1 MKRGSGDDGEGEN
14 LELKKLKLFSGSDQ
28 NYIDLD
34 SLTNEGEEE
43 GVFAESRTVNGEHVD
58 RNLSHFGNVVPND
71 FDGLSLG
78 GLGGSSNMWDYDLNF
93 DMFFKGE
100 GQGLP
105 LDLNIPLHN
114 PSPNR
119 NKGLLAYDQYPDER
133 LVSKGKEVVDL
144 VSDDDD
150 SDVEIV
156 GYTCGYN
163 QQIESGERL
172 SLGLGLPRLDNGIGE
187 SSLAASGAYRYT
199 DEEKGKG
206 SDMNSWLSLKGNSF
220 FNLDSDTDNDE
231 PVQLIE
237 PNDGPV
243 ELIEPPL
250 EAVEGLEAMLL
261 QEEVL
266 ARRAAMAPRD
276 QENRRRAARQLA
288 RVNIFDENRGDQPS
302 TENQQPPAPNPMEGL
317 GKLPGPF
324 GDALKMVRER
334 TSKRAAEQLIEW
346 SPSVK
351 DQQRSVAAP
360 FVPSLLNISLKA
372 LAECAEGMVS
382 LKQVPDNL
390 RVRLTNRLC
399 DKGLMN
405 VGFLNFLVE
414 GSPTEIRI
422 KNCSWLT
429 EEQFQQTIVKCETDK
444 LQVLQLDLC
453 GQCMLDIAFKDILNK
468 NQKSFSR
475 LTIMSVRG
483 ACRLSDDGLRNLVKS
498 APLLRSINLGQC
510 TLLTSDSVNCIAD
523 FLGSDLRELYIDECN
538 KIDAM
543 KILPAFKKFR
553 YLEVLSVAEIHTIN
567 DQFVDGLVTA
577 CGQSLKDLD
586 FANCVGL
593 TDCSLQ
599 TIGKSC
605 ADLCSLNIS
614 NLNNLTDLG
623 LEHLA
628 NGCRSIQKLKL
639 RHNEFSDEAVAA
651 FLESSGEA
659 LLELLLNNMAM
670 VGPLTALSV
679 AKRSRKLLTLDVSW
693 CRKISNEALG
703 LIVDSCSSLKLLK
716 IFGCRQITAGFLQ
729 GHSNPLVRIIGSNFT
744 PLMDHL
750 DLLEPEEMFLRY
762 SPLPVFSED

>member
-1 MKRGSGDDGEGEN
+1 MKRVSGDDGGEEN
-14 LELKKLKLFSGSDQ
+14 LELKKFKLSSGIDQ

-34 SLTNEGEEE
+34 RIEGEEE
-43 GVFAESRTVNGEHVD
+43 RGLADNGTVNGEHVD
-58 RNLSHFGNVVPND
+58 CSLNHFDNVVPDD
-71 FDGLSLG
+71 FDGLNLG
-78 GLGGSSNMWDYDLNF
+78 GVEGSNMWDYNLNF
-93 DMFFKGE
+93 DMFFRE
-100 GQGLP
+100 EEQGLP
-105 LDLNIPLHN
+105 LDLNIPLYN

-119 NKGLLAYDQYPDER
+119 KKGLLAYDRYPDR
-133 LVSKGKEVVDL
+133 RIAGKDKEVVDL
-144 VSDDDD
+144 ISDDDD

-156 GYTCGYN
+156 GYTHGYN
-163 QQIESGERL
+163 QQIESGEKL
-172 SLGLGLPRLDNGIGE
+172 SLELGLPRMDNGIGE
-187 SSLAASGAYRYT
+187 SSLAASGACRYT
-199 DEEKGKG
+199 AEEKGKG
-206 SDMNSWLSLKGNSF
+206 SDNSWLSLKGNYF
-220 FNLDSDTDNDE
+220 FDLDSDTDNDE

-237 PNDGPV
+237 PQ
-243 ELIEPPL
+243 EIEPP
-250 EAVEGLEAMLL
+250 EEVEGLEAIVL
-261 QEEVL
+261 QAELL
-266 ARRAAMAPRD
+266 ARRAAMATRD
-276 QENRRRAARQLA
+276 LEFRRRAARQLA
-288 RVNIFDENRGDQPS
+288 RVNIFDENRGDQSS

-351 DQQRSVAAP
+351 NQERSVAAA
-360 FVPSLLNISLKA
+360 FTPSLLNLSLKA
-372 LAECAEGMVS
+372 LAEFAEGMVS

-429 EEQFQQTIVKCETDK
+429 EEQFQQTIGKCETDK

-468 NQKSFSR
+468 NHKSFSR

-523 FLGSDLRELYIDECN
+523 LLGSDLRELYIDECN

-577 CGQSLKDLD
+577 CGRSLKDLD
-586 FANCVGL
+586 FANCLEL

-599 TIGKSC
+599 TIGQSC

-639 RHNEFSDEAVAA
+639 RRNEFSDEAVAA

-659 LLELLLNNMAM
+659 LLELLLNNMAK

-716 IFGCRQITAGFLQ
+716 IFGCRQITTGFLE
-729 GHSNPLVRIIGSNFT
+729 GHSNPLVKIIGSNFT
-744 PLMDHL
+744 PLLDHL

-762 SPLPVFSED
+762 SPLPIFSED